1 MRKIHFAD
9 DLEER
14 ICKLLNF
21 MNVDFIHESEN
32 KEQGLDFYLPEHDV
46 YIEVKKFNT
55 DRVNNQLKSKD
66 NIILLQGKKTI
77 KFLEDMV
84 YEG

>member
-14 ICKLLNF
+14 IAKVLNF

-32 KEQGLDFYLPEHDV
+32 KEQRLDFYLPKNDI
-46 YIEVKKFNT
+46 YIEVKKFHT

-66 NIILLQGKKTI
+66 NIILFQGTKTI
-77 KFLEDMV
+77 KFLENMV
-84 YEG
+84 YEK

>member
-14 ICKLLNF
+14 ISKLLNF
-21 MNVDFIHESEN
+21 MNVEFTHESEN
-32 KEQGLDFYLPEHDV
+32 KEQVLNFYLPQHDI
-46 YIEVKKFNT
+46 YIEVKKFHT
-55 DRVNNQLKSKD
+55 DKVNNQLKLKD
-66 NIILLQGKKTI
+66 NVILFQGIKTI

-84 YEG
+84 YEY